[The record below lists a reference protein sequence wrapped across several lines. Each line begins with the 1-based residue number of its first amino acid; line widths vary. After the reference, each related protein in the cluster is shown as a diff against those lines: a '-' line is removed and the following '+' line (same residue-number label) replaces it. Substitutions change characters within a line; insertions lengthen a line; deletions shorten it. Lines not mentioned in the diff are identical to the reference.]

1 MKPVGNPGAHSTWS
15 THTFS
20 SYKKS
25 MTVIW
30 LLLLVAAAANTH
42 WALIMPYALSSHRLI
57 IPIVSMGENLF
68 HRKGQWDWQTL
79 NTRTRSSLSDFK
91 SVFFSIILETTLEI
105 KKECLLSKLKPILIS
120 IKYIYSLP
128 SNFRIR
134 VSINPNVWHK
144 FTGWLTFVRK
154 KAQEKAHL
162 LT

>member
-1 MKPVGNPGAHSTWS
+1 MKLAGNPGAHSTWS
-15 THTFS
+15 THIFS

-25 MTVIW
+25 MTAIW
-30 LLLLVAAAANTH
+30 LLSLVAAANTH
-42 WALIMPYALSSHRLI
+42 WALIMPYALSSLRLI
-57 IPIVSMGENLF
+57 VPMVSMGENLF

-79 NTRTRSSLSDFK
+79 YTCTRSSLSDFK
-91 SVFFSIILETTLEI
+91 PVFCSIILETALEI

-128 SNFRIR
+128 SNFRIC

-154 KAQEKAHL
+154 KAQQKAHL